1 MADFNLGTVTAYGYA
16 KDKGYTGTEDEFAEL
31 MASYAQVAEDAA
43 ESAEQ
48 AAQSATTA
56 TTKAGEA
63 ATSATNAANANTAAQ
78 AAKTGAET
86 AAQTATT
93 KADEASGSAAT
104 ATTKA
109 AEASTSA
116 TNAAQSATTATTKAG
131 EATTSATN
139 AAASA
144 SAAAGSAQTAQD
156 VADSIPADYTQ
167 LSEDVSSLKEE
178 LDDLPYSIY
187 HSTQITNDKYLD
199 KDIILGIHLHEN
211 KGSSY
216 AMAQEFLRKKSDDSD
231 RIALVDG
238 TIYGI
243 GEVPG
248 NLRLEQMIDFL
259 NRYHDADYEID
270 PIYRLI
276 DKYFVELKKKRN
288 WEYDLPYA
296 ISSKYG
302 INRKYA
308 QFLIEQGDV
317 GILDM
322 SIIMKDVQGK
332 DKPSYNKVLIK
343 ELYENYK
350 MKKG

>member
-1 MADFNLGTVTAYGYA
+1 MRDNIILLDTSLRDGSHLNAGRFGEQMIRETVKGLCDAGLDYVELGFLTTDEYDKDVSLFQNVAQAKSILPENIGRTRFALMDYRFDIDVIEDYDGGPIDLIRITNHVYDFEEGIINCEKAIKKGYKTSFNLINFYGAYTEKEKIENFKRINNLHPTAISMADTYGLMDVPDMDYI
-16 KDKGYTGTEDEFAEL
+16 YEL
-31 MASYAQVAEDAA
+31 A
-43 ESAEQ
+43 
-48 AAQSATTA
+48 
-56 TTKAGEA
+56 
-63 ATSATNAANANTAAQ
+63 
-78 AAKTGAET
+78 
-86 AAQTATT
+86 
-93 KADEASGSAAT
+93 
-104 ATTKA
+104 
-109 AEASTSA
+109 
-116 TNAAQSATTATTKAG
+116 
-131 EATTSATN
+131 
-139 AAASA
+139 
-144 SAAAGSAQTAQD
+144 
-156 VADSIPADYTQ
+156 
-167 LSEDVSSLKEE
+167 
-178 LDDLPYSIY
+178 
-187 HSTQITNDKYLD
+187 DKYLD

-216 AMAQEFLRKKSDDSD
+216 AMAQEFLRMKANDSN
-231 RIALVDG
+231 RTALVDG

-259 NRYHDADYEID
+259 NRYHDADYDID

-332 DKPSYNKVLIK
+332 DKPSYNKVLIR

-350 MKKG
+350 SKKG